1 MVHIGNHVFCVGR
14 ITEKGKLAST
24 FFRKSDIIGDSVE
37 TKRMVSNTA
46 FYGLKYQSGQGR
58 RLKVR
63 PWDPLLRFIV
73 DLRRKS
79 LEHAMHPLQG
89 AADLRA
95 SPSAAGPL
103 ANSMT

>member
-1 MVHIGNHVFCVGR
+1 M
-14 ITEKGKLAST
+14 TEKEKRATT

-46 FYGLKYQSGQGR
+46 CCGLKYQSGQGR

-63 PWDPLLRFIV
+63 PWDSLLRFIV
-73 DLRRKS
+73 DLRRKN

-89 AADLRA
+89 AADLWA
-95 SPSAAGPL
+95 TASAADL
-103 ANSMT
+103 SRIR